1 MNTVDRIRF
10 LRQAIYTKLCEDV
23 IRDISKELDPDGKL
37 RYRKLSDKA
46 IIRAA
51 MAETYIEQHG
61 ERADYEEWQNKE
73 LIEAMIRDER
83 ELEI

>member
-10 LRQAIYTKLCEDV
+10 LRQAIYNKLCEDV
-23 IRDISKELDPDGKL
+23 IRDISKELNQDVKL

-51 MAETYIEQHG
+51 MAETYIEQRG

-73 LIEAMIRDER
+73 LIEAIIRDER
-83 ELEI
+83 EAEI